1 MRTASDSLAPSLHG
15 PTPRKRIPGPRGVPL
30 LGSFP
35 EGLRDP
41 LGLFERA
48 RAAHGD
54 VALLRF
60 GPFRYVLCNDPAYV
74 QHVLVNNHRNYVKS
88 RSYRGLALVLGQG
101 LVTSEGDLWKRQR
114 KLSQPA
120 FHHHRLAGLVDAM
133 GRCTTEMIDAWSAR
147 AKDATEIDVHGEMMR
162 LTLRIV
168 GHTLFSTELAEEA
181 GELGPAIS
189 VALER
194 ANQQAESAVPLPVW
208 LPTPANFRFRRAKRV
223 LDATVHR
230 IIAERREHGRDLGD
244 LLSMLM
250 KATDDGEGGGGMSDA
265 QLRDE
270 VMTLFLAGHETIATA
285 MSWTWMLLSRHP
297 EVAGRVRE
305 EATSVLGGRAPRVED
320 LARLPYTGCVVD
332 ECMRIYPPVWVIERE
347 AIGPDEIGGYEIPRG
362 HTVSFSPWTLH
373 RHPDHWDA
381 PGEFRPERF
390 ESGPSSARHKHVFIP
405 FGAGPRVCIGN
416 HFAKMEAKVILA
428 TVAQHFAVK
437 VAEQPA
443 PVPEPGVTLRPRGGM
458 RGAIV
463 AHR

>member
-1 MRTASDSLAPSLHG
+1 MRTASDYLRPSLHG
-15 PTPRKRIPGPRGVPL
+15 PTARRPPGPRGVPL
-30 LGSFP
+30 LGCFP

-48 RAAHGD
+48 RAEHGD

-74 QHVLVNNHRNYVKS
+74 QHVLVANHRNYVKS

-120 FHHHRLAGLVDAM
+120 FHHHRLAGLVGAM
-133 GRCTTEMIDAWSAR
+133 GRCTTDMLESWAAR
-147 AKDATEIDVHGEMMR
+147 DRDGGAEIDVHGEMMR

-181 GELGPAIS
+181 GDLGPAIS

-194 ANQQAESAVPLPVW
+194 ANQQAESVVPLPVW
-208 LPTPANFRFRRAKRV
+208 LPTPSNIRFARAKKV

-250 KATDDGEGGGGMSDA
+250 KATDDGEGGGGMSDE

-285 MSWTWMLLSRHP
+285 MSWTWMMLTRHP
-297 EVAGRVRE
+297 EVAERVRE
-305 EATSVLGGRAPRVED
+305 EAQSVLGGRAPRVED
-320 LARLPYTGCVVD
+320 LPRLPYTGCVVD

-347 AIGPDEIGGYEIPRG
+347 ALGPDEIGGYEIPRG
-362 HTVSFSPWTLH
+362 WTVSFSPWTLH

-381 PGEFRPERF
+381 PLEFRPERF
-390 ESGPSSARHKHVFIP
+390 ESGASSSRHKHAFIP

-428 TVAQHFAVK
+428 TVAQRFAVQ
-437 VAEQPA
+437 VADPA

-458 RGAIV
+458 RGRIV
-463 AHR
+463 AHA